1 MVNHGLALIA
11 TWITL
16 AIKAF
21 CNYSKKIKCL
31 PFRRKQIIALMTIFI
46 VRKENDCKIKHVM
59 NWLSLFVDM
68 HNREIMEKIVK

>member
-1 MVNHGLALIA
+1 MA
-11 TWITL
+11 
-16 AIKAF
+16 
-21 CNYSKKIKCL
+21 KKIKCL

-59 NWLSLFVDM
+59 NSLSLVVDM